1 MDRRTM
7 LAAGAA
13 LLAGSPAGVRANE
26 PNWPSRPIT
35 FVVPISAGSPTD
47 VMARA
52 VAQDLSPKL
61 GQPIVVDNKPGGGG
75 LIATTAVQQAKP
87 DGHTFLFTISSH
99 SINPAVRKQVRYD
112 PIRDFTPIG
121 LIGAVPHVL
130 VVGPHVP
137 AQDLAA
143 LVALARSKPDR
154 LSYGSAGIGI
164 SNHMEGELFAS
175 MIGARMVHVPYKG
188 GSSEARA
195 DLFAGRIDM
204 LFDVLANAAPFVR
217 EGRLKAMGV
226 AQARRSRLAP
236 EIPTL
241 AESGLPGFDVMPWTG
256 LLGPAGVDP
265 AIARRLGRVL
275 VDTVTEPKMVE
286 RLATTGIE
294 AIGQT
299 PEQFAAFLQR
309 DVAQWNEVARKAR
322 IEID

>member
-13 LLAGSPAGVRANE
+13 LLTGAAGARATD
-26 PNWPSRPIT
+26 PNWPARPVT

-52 VAQDLSPKL
+52 IAHELTPKL
-61 GQPIVVDNKPGGGG
+61 GQPIVVENKPGGGG

-87 DGHTFLFTISSH
+87 DGYTYLFTISSH
-99 SINPAVRKQVRYD
+99 SINPAVRRQVRYD
-112 PIRDFTPIG
+112 PIKDFTPIG

-130 VVGPHVP
+130 VVGSHVP
-137 AQDLAA
+137 AANLKE

-175 MIGARMVHVPYKG
+175 MIGAQMVHVPYKG

-195 DLFAGRIDM
+195 DLFAGRIDT
-204 LFDVLANAAPFVR
+204 LFDVLGNAAPFIR
-217 EGRLKAMGV
+217 EGRVKAIGV

-241 AESGLPGFDVMPWTG
+241 AESGLAGFDVMPWTG

-265 AIARRLGRVL
+265 AIVRRLGRIL
-275 VDTVTEPKMVE
+275 NDTLNDPKMVE

-294 AIGQT
+294 AMNYT
-299 PEQFAAFLQR
+299 PEQFSEFLQR
-309 DVAQWNEVARKAR
+309 DVRQWQELARKAK

>member
-7 LAAGAA
+7 LAAGAV
-13 LLAGSPAGVRANE
+13 LLAGATGARANA
-26 PNWPSRPIT
+26 PNWPSRPVT

-52 VAQDLSPKL
+52 IAQELSPKL
-61 GQPIVVDNKPGGGG
+61 GQPIVVENKPGGGG
-75 LIATTAVQQAKP
+75 LIATTAVQQSKP
-87 DGHTFLFTISSH
+87 DGYAYLFTISSH
-99 SINPAVRKQVRYD
+99 SINPAVRRQVRYD
-112 PIRDFTPIG
+112 PIKDFTPIG

-130 VVGPHVP
+130 VVGSHV
-137 AQDLAA
+137 QAA
-143 LVALARSKPDR
+143 NLEELVALARSKPDR

-204 LFDVLANAAPFVR
+204 LFDVLGNAAPFIR
-217 EGRLKAMGV
+217 EGRLKAIGV

-236 EIPTL
+236 GIPTL

-256 LLGPAGVDP
+256 LLAPAGVD
-265 AIARRLGRVL
+265 ATIVRRLARVL
-275 VDTVTEPKMVE
+275 NDTVTEPRMVE

-294 AIGQT
+294 AMGYT
-299 PEQFAAFLQR
+299 PEQFAEFLER
-309 DVAQWNEVARKAR
+309 DVRQWQELARKAR

>member
-1 MDRRTM
+1 MERRTM

-13 LLAGSPAGVRANE
+13 LLAGATGARAND
-26 PNWPSRPIT
+26 PNWPVRPVT

-52 VAQDLSPKL
+52 IAQELSPRL
-61 GQPIVVDNKPGGGG
+61 GQPIVVENKPGGGG
-75 LIATTAVQQAKP
+75 LIATTAVQQARP
-87 DGHTFLFTISSH
+87 DGYTYLFTISSH
-99 SINPAVRKQVRYD
+99 SINPAVRRQVRYD

-130 VVGPHVP
+130 VVGSHVP
-137 AQDLAA
+137 AANLKE
-143 LVALARSKPDR
+143 LVALARSRPDR

-175 MIGARMVHVPYKG
+175 MIGAQMVHVPYKG

-195 DLFAGRIDM
+195 DLFAGRIDT
-204 LFDVLANAAPFVR
+204 LFDVLGNAAPFIR
-217 EGRLKAMGV
+217 EGRLKAIGV

-265 AIARRLGRVL
+265 AIVRRLGRIL
-275 VDTVTEPKMVE
+275 NDTLNEPRMVE

-294 AIGQT
+294 AMNYT
-299 PEQFAAFLQR
+299 PEQFGEFLQR
-309 DVAQWNEVARKAR
+309 DVRQWQELARKAK

>member
-13 LLAGSPAGVRANE
+13 LLAGATGARAND

-52 VAQDLSPKL
+52 LAQELSPKL
-61 GQPIVVDNKPGGGG
+61 GQPIVVENKPGGGG
-75 LIATTAVQQAKP
+75 LIATTAVQQARA
-87 DGHTFLFTISSH
+87 DGYTYLFTISSH
-99 SINPAVRKQVRYD
+99 SINPAVRRQVRYD

-130 VVGPHVP
+130 VVGAHVP
-137 AQDLAA
+137 AANLKE
-143 LVALARSKPDR
+143 LVALARSRPDR

-175 MIGARMVHVPYKG
+175 MIGAQMVHVPYKG

-195 DLFAGRIDM
+195 DLFAGRIDT
-204 LFDVLANAAPFVR
+204 LFDVLGNAAPFIR
-217 EGRLKAMGV
+217 EGRLKAIGV
-226 AQARRSRLAP
+226 AQARRSRLSP
-236 EIPTL
+236 DIPTL

-256 LLGPAGVDP
+256 LLGPAGVDA
-265 AIARRLGRVL
+265 AIVRRLGRVL
-275 VDTVTEPKMVE
+275 NETVTEPRMVE

-294 AIGQT
+294 AMGYT
-299 PEQFAAFLQR
+299 PEQFAEFLQR
-309 DVAQWNEVARKAR
+309 DVRQWQELARKAK

>member
-7 LAAGAA
+7 LAAGTA
-13 LLAGSPAGVRANE
+13 LLAGATGARANE
-26 PNWPSRPIT
+26 PNWPTRPIT

-52 VAQDLSPKL
+52 VAQELSPRL
-61 GQPIVVDNKPGGGG
+61 GQPIVVENKPGGGG
-75 LIATTAVQQAKP
+75 LIATTAVQQARP
-87 DGHTFLFTISSH
+87 DGYTYLFTISSH
-99 SINPAVRKQVRYD
+99 SINPAVRRQVRYD
-112 PIRDFTPIG
+112 PIKDFTPIG

-130 VVGPHVP
+130 VVGAHVP
-137 AQDLAA
+137 AANLKE

-164 SNHMEGELFAS
+164 SNHMEGELLAS
-175 MIGARMVHVPYKG
+175 MIGAQMVHVPYKG

-195 DLFAGRIDM
+195 DLFAGRIDT
-204 LFDVLANAAPFVR
+204 LFDVLGNAAPFIR
-217 EGRLKAMGV
+217 EGRLKAIGV

-256 LLGPAGVDP
+256 LLGPAGVDA
-265 AIARRLGRVL
+265 AIVRRLGRVL
-275 VDTVTEPKMVE
+275 NDTVTEPRMVE

-294 AIGQT
+294 AMGYT
-299 PEQFAAFLQR
+299 PEQFAEFLQR
-309 DVAQWNEVARKAR
+309 DVRQWQELARKAK

>member
-1 MDRRTM
+1 
-7 LAAGAA
+7 
-13 LLAGSPAGVRANE
+13 
-26 PNWPSRPIT
+26 
-35 FVVPISAGSPTD
+35 
-47 VMARA
+47 
-52 VAQDLSPKL
+52 
-61 GQPIVVDNKPGGGG
+61 
-75 LIATTAVQQAKP
+75 
-87 DGHTFLFTISSH
+87 
-99 SINPAVRKQVRYD
+99 
-112 PIRDFTPIG
+112 
-121 LIGAVPHVL
+121 
-130 VVGPHVP
+130 
-137 AQDLAA
+137 
-143 LVALARSKPDR
+143 
-154 LSYGSAGIGI
+154 
-164 SNHMEGELFAS
+164 
-175 MIGARMVHVPYKG
+175 
-188 GSSEARA
+188 
-195 DLFAGRIDM
+195 
-204 LFDVLANAAPFVR
+204 
-217 EGRLKAMGV
+217 MGV